1 MAFSC
6 CGCRRAI
13 VRAVTGAA
21 PQTLALGNL
30 VQSARVPL
38 QSRIPRNFSTT
49 QNRRADDSERKA
61 LNDEAKSNAKDE
73 SQNDDT
79 PWFLEEEPPRHPP
92 SQHLQPLPT
101 IPEDAPAMLEPMLK
115 YVFEDMG
122 LDDLSLLD
130 LRELDSP
137 AALGPNLI
145 MLFGTARSERHL
157 HISAGR
163 FVRWLRKNHKID
175 ARADGLIGPGELRT
189 KLRRLRKKAKLMGT
203 NASVIPRGDN
213 GISTGWICVNFS
225 AEDGLTGTSA
235 SFDDSGRMSGFGASE
250 TGTTVVVQCMT
261 ESRRHELDLETLWQG
276 ILKRSI
282 QQQQKLR
289 GESMSPEELSSTLS
303 SKIQRPGNPSALQWR
318 ALQDAAQQRRHFST
332 SLRRMAASGAH
343 QKQKTAAPAQPDTN
357 TLNLDAVRSHIEDL
371 QLTGAP
377 LNEETLMQLIRALFS
392 AGPNDPETG
401 SSRIATL
408 DQFLLSAQE
417 RGLPVWSGKVLVTI
431 IESIAL
437 SPAYGPELERAQRN
451 LELLLTERRAAP
463 STDEQ
468 LRLMFAY
475 AQRQDWERLWDTFR
489 LPARYQESRT
499 KQHYELV
506 YRAIAATGDAKLCVD
521 MLRWVYPEMLAEQ
534 PPVLLVDSIYQPLKA
549 CILIADPAAE
559 QLLHNPPA
567 PDTLDLIGQRKLQQ
581 REFVRV
587 LREVEALHGQLRSEA
602 AQRERADTVE
612 QMSGIEGHMA

>member
-1 MAFSC
+1 
-6 CGCRRAI
+6 
-13 VRAVTGAA
+13 
-21 PQTLALGNL
+21 
-30 VQSARVPL
+30 
-38 QSRIPRNFSTT
+38 
-49 QNRRADDSERKA
+49 
-61 LNDEAKSNAKDE
+61 
-73 SQNDDT
+73 
-79 PWFLEEEPPRHPP
+79 
-92 SQHLQPLPT
+92 
-101 IPEDAPAMLEPMLK
+101 
-115 YVFEDMG
+115 
-122 LDDLSLLD
+122 
-130 LRELDSP
+130 
-137 AALGPNLI
+137 
-145 MLFGTARSERHL
+145 
-157 HISAGR
+157 
-163 FVRWLRKNHKID
+163 
-175 ARADGLIGPGELRT
+175 
-189 KLRRLRKKAKLMGT
+189 
-203 NASVIPRGDN
+203 
-213 GISTGWICVNFS
+213 
-225 AEDGLTGTSA
+225 
-235 SFDDSGRMSGFGASE
+235 
-250 TGTTVVVQCMT
+250 
-261 ESRRHELDLETLWQG
+261 
-276 ILKRSI
+276 
-282 QQQQKLR
+282 
-289 GESMSPEELSSTLS
+289 MSPEELSSTLS
-303 SKIQRPGNPSALQWR
+303 SKIQRPGNPSALQWQ

-332 SLRRMAASGAH
+332 SLRRMATPGAH
-343 QKQKTAAPAQPDTN
+343 QMQKTAAPAPPDTN

-401 SSRIATL
+401 SRRIATL

-463 STDEQ
+463 TTDEQ

-499 KQHYELV
+499 RQHYELV

-612 QMSGIEGHMA
+612 QMSGVESHMA